1 MITTYR
7 SDITGLRAVAVLAVL
22 IFHVFPSSLVGGYL
36 GVDMFFVISGYLIT
50 LTLITEKQRTGSVS
64 LIGFYKRRIFRIA
77 PVTIFVIFSVLLFAN
92 LIMDFEDL
100 VKTSKS
106 AMFST
111 FGFANMYFYQSLD
124 TSYFAKNTALNPL
137 LHLWSLGV
145 EEQFYFIFPLLFIFL
160 SKYKRTFFVGLA
172 ILGVISAVWASV
184 IVKTNPMFVYYMLP
198 TRAFGLILGCLSA
211 LFCTNYYK
219 NINRFVAVFI
229 AIISVAL
236 IGLGFSLLSEKYNL
250 PNYLSLSVVIPTAL
264 LIIIGYKNSTFIHK
278 ILGSILFK
286 HIGLW
291 SFSIYLIHWVILSCY
306 KYINGLD
313 VSITAGIIIFIASI
327 CLGGFSYYAIEQT
340 LRFKRWNI
348 LLAVTIFIAIPF
360 GISLGNYFW
369 ENNMNESV
377 VANMPKFPSGE
388 SICYQGPNKNE
399 KYDNL
404 FRSECTVNSKNEPNI
419 VLIGDSY
426 GNQSIPLLEVI
437 AKKIGFGFRNMN
449 ISGCAPYNLKNKD
462 GNIVSYPKD
471 MYSFQKTSNNLNPL
485 VFKLVKNYDVVI
497 LARKWIVTPKEDIY
511 YQFSGT
517 LEHLSKTAKFILVL
531 GAIPIM
537 DTLDLKSIVQYSLFD
552 KNKNNLD
559 SNTNKDV
566 FEKNKIIK
574 EIVKKYPNVY
584 YIDFNNLLC
593 DDKKCKHKE
602 GKNSLYYNPSHLS
615 TYGAN
620 WLGEQYVKGEID
632 EVFYKI
638 KALYKE
644 KPKETFEKQIKQ
656 EGLLKKNNNENN

>member
-77 PVTIFVIFSVLLFAN
+77 PVTIFVIFIVLLFAN
-92 LIMDFEDL
+92 LVMDFEDL

-111 FGFANMYFYQSLD
+111 FGFANVYFYQSLD

-172 ILGVISAVWASV
+172 ILGVISVVWASV

-229 AIISVAL
+229 TIISVAL

-250 PNYLSLSVVIPTAL
+250 PNYLSLLVIIPTAL
-264 LIIIGYKNSTFIHK
+264 FIIIGYKNSTFIHK

-313 VSITAGIIIFIASI
+313 VSITAGLIILVASI
-327 CLGGFSYYAIEQT
+327 CLGGLCYYCVEQT

-348 LLAVTIFIAIPF
+348 LLALTIFIAIPF
-360 GISLGNYFW
+360 GISLGSYFFAQK
-369 ENNMNESV
+369 E
-377 VANMPKFPSGE
+377 F
-388 SICYQGPNKNE
+388 E
-399 KYDNL
+399 KYKTFVTFGSTNVCGGTLTEHMSSDDCLYNV
-404 FRSECTVNSKNEPNI
+404 TKNKEPNI
-419 VLIGDSY
+419 LIWGDSY
-426 GNQSIPLLEVI
+426 TQQISTTIQIL
-437 AKKIGFGFRNMN
+437 AKKLGFGFRAVARGGCFPMLSIGEKLEIPRDDDCKSFNN
-449 ISGCAPYNLKNKD
+449 VVSDLSKQYDIIIISHFRSSSEPYNTGIEINLKNLSKRA
-462 GNIVSYPKD
+462 
-471 MYSFQKTSNNLNPL
+471 
-485 VFKLVKNYDVVI
+485 KLVLIIGSPPVMN
-497 LARKWIVTPKEDIY
+497 
-511 YQFSGT
+511 T
-517 LEHLSKTAKFILVL
+517 LN
-531 GAIPIM
+531 
-537 DTLDLKSIVQYSLFD
+537 LKSIL
-552 KNKNNLD
+552 KNTAINFNQNYID
-559 SNTNKDV
+559 SNLNISVLKS
-566 FEKNKIIK
+566 NNYIK
-574 EIVKKYPNVY
+574 SIVDKYPNVY

-593 DDKKCKHKE
+593 DDKKCKYKE
-602 GKNSLYYNPSHLS
+602 GNNSLYFNSGHLS

-638 KALYKE
+638 KELYKE
-644 KPKETFEKQIKQ
+644 KPKGTFEKQLKQ
-656 EGLLKKNNNENN
+656 EGILKEK